1 METSLEP
8 EESVYFNRHEYRFAL
23 KDDKGLF
30 RSNKTL
36 MCKYIILAE
45 SKEKADECLKR
56 EIDIAFKAT
65 IEDLSNYSYILS
77 DVVYSS
83 DSWKPGLLY
92 YDQRPVK
99 SVNEL

>member
-8 EESVYFNRHEYRFAL
+8 EESFYFNRHEYRFTL

-56 EIDIAFKAT
+56 ESILPLRRQLKIFPT
-65 IEDLSNYSYILS
+65 IVIFLVMLFIPQIVGNPVYYIMMRA
-77 DVVYSS
+77 
-83 DSWKPGLLY
+83 
-92 YDQRPVK
+92 Q
-99 SVNEL
+99 